1 MATRL
6 ESGQVNLRGA
16 GGVPMQQIGVPQV
29 DFVAPRVEA
38 QGNAQLAQALDR
50 MAAQVTQDAAVLRQR
65 EGLQF
70 AAQNPLTF
78 EQLEAAKN
86 GDTSQLKLS
95 DNPLSVFGNAVRKAR
110 SLELSSHFEIE
121 GRNELTKLLAD
132 IDNGTATSEQVSQK
146 IATMTDGMGKSLA
159 QIDPDAAF
167 KFRATMA
174 TYGSTVLRTAYE
186 HDLKKQKQQ
195 KLIKF
200 DQDFDN
206 ISRLMEATVS
216 QGFWNR
222 GTGVRDE
229 TGVEYVEQRSIDELA
244 DVMRR
249 NVSTNALLIGDA
261 ATQKVYSD
269 KFEKVLRDAKI
280 NAVTK
285 EVTQSAYLQDQNGTL
300 DRIKAGDVGKMST
313 VLKGLI
319 INDFDA
325 VARIEANFMTAVAHR
340 ETLKEAERRALKIAD
355 IKEFVPLYEK
365 AIAAPEGSA
374 TRRQFASQIAVIAQ
388 RNPDAV
394 PLSVLKDLLEP
405 SKEGNP
411 AAEFNMIAGIYSG
424 SITTP
429 EQIWN
434 NNALN
439 GKQKVAALK
448 LLTSEDRR
456 DQAELDRGLARL
468 ANIPT
473 MPGQVTVIDPNGVQF
488 QNLQRLRAEAM
499 QIQAQATAE
508 GKILQPREILRQ
520 VEDDLQKRRN
530 SEQAKAAKNALDN
543 VWSKRPWI
551 NGEIT
556 RESLPTLERKAGN
569 DKGRLQDLKTIKEL
583 LDQHEGKK

>member
-16 GGVPMQQIGVPQV
+16 TGVPMQQIGVPQV

-50 MAAQVTQDAAVLRQR
+50 MAAQVNQDAAVLRQR
-65 EGLQF
+65 EGLEF
-70 AAQNPLTF
+70 AAQNPLTT
-78 EQLEAAKN
+78 EQLQAAKN
-86 GDTSQLKLS
+86 GDVTQLNLS

-110 SLELSSHFEIE
+110 SLELSGQFEVE

-132 IDNGTATSEQVSQK
+132 IDNGTATSDQVSQK
-146 IATMTDGMGKSLA
+146 INTMMNGMGKSLA
-159 QIDPDAAF
+159 QVDPDAAF

-174 TYGSTVLRTAYE
+174 TYGSTVLKAAYE
-186 HDLKKQKQQ
+186 HDLKRQKQE

-200 DQDFDN
+200 DADFDN
-206 ISRLMEATVS
+206 ITRLTEAMVS
-216 QGFWNR
+216 QGFWTDAN
-222 GTGVRDE
+222 GQ
-229 TGVEYVEQRSIDELA
+229 QRSIDEFADVIRSTVKTQAMVLA
-244 DVMRR
+244 D
-249 NVSTNALLIGDA
+249 AP
-261 ATQKVYSD
+261 TQKQYSD
-269 KFEKVLRDAKI
+269 KFEVVLRNAKI
-280 NAVTK
+280 NGVTK
-285 EVTQSAYLQDQNGTL
+285 ELTQDAYIQDPIGTL
-300 DRIKAGDVGKMST
+300 NKIKAGQVGKMSP
-313 VLKGLI
+313 VLQGLI
-319 INDFDA
+319 ANDFES
-325 VARIEANFMTAVAHR
+325 VAKIEANFMTAVAHR
-340 ETLKEAERRALKIAD
+340 ETLKEAERKAQKIAD

-365 AIAAPEGSA
+365 AVAAPEGSA
-374 TRRQFASQIAVIAQ
+374 TRKQFASQIAVIAQ

-456 DQAELDRGLARL
+456 DQAELDRGLSRL
-468 ANIPT
+468 AGIPT
-473 MPGQVTVIDPNGVQF
+473 MPGQVTVIDPKGVNF

-499 QIQAQATAE
+499 QIQAQATTE

-520 VEDDLQKRRN
+520 VEDGLEKRRN
-530 SEQAKAAKNALDN
+530 SEAAKAAKNALEN
-543 VWSKRPWI
+543 TWSKRPWI
-551 NGEIT
+551 NGQIT
-556 RESLPTLERKAGN
+556 RDSLPALEQKAGT
-569 DKGRLQDLKTIKEL
+569 DKSKLQELKTIKQL
-583 LDQHEGKK
+583 LDQSEGVQ

>member
-16 GGVPMQQIGVPQV
+16 SGVPMQQIGVPQV

-159 QIDPDAAF
+159 QIDSDAAF

-174 TYGSTVLRTAYE
+174 TYGSTVLKTAYE
-186 HDLKKQKQQ
+186 HDLKREKQR

-216 QGFWNR
+216 QGFWTDS
-222 GTGVRDE
+222 TGQ
-229 TGVEYVEQRSIDELA
+229 QRSIDELA

-249 NVSTNALLIGDA
+249 NVSTNALLIGDST
-261 ATQKVYSD
+261 TQKVYSD
-269 KFEKVLRDAKI
+269 KFEKVLRDAKV

-285 EVTQSAYLQDQNGTL
+285 EYTQNDAYIADPIGTL
-300 DRIKAGDVGKMST
+300 NRIKAGDAGKMSA
-313 VLKGLI
+313 VLKGMI
-319 INDFDA
+319 TNDFES
-325 VARIEANFMTAVAHR
+325 VAKVEANFMTAVAHR
-340 ETLKEAERRALKIAD
+340 ETLKEAERKALKIAD

-468 ANIPT
+468 ANIQT
-473 MPGQVTVIDPNGVQF
+473 MPGQVTVIDPKGVQF
-488 QNLQRLRAEAM
+488 KQLQDLRAEAM

-520 VEDDLQKRRN
+520 VEDGLQKRRN
-530 SEQAKAAKNALDN
+530 SEAAKAARKALDD
-543 VWSKRPWI
+543 VWSKKNWI
-551 NGEIT
+551 NGPIT
-556 RESLPTLERKAGN
+556 RDSVPALRQKAGS
-569 DKGRLQDLKTIKEL
+569 DKNKNKEIDEIEKL
-583 LDQHEGKK
+583 LNQLEGIR